1 LLIAVALDHAVRW
14 LQRRGMRRGLAIAT
28 VMGAGLVLLVG
39 CGFTIIP
46 PAVAQARALM
56 WEAPRWVHSARGSSV
71 FATLDQRFHIA
82 EQILRAER
90 QIPEMLRGATLPILN
105 AVGGVL
111 SGIAGVVTIAFLA
124 VFMLIFGERLIVS
137 AIAEARPE
145 RRSMYEVLLAK
156 VYRSIGGYLG
166 GLVFICTVN
175 ATLTTA
181 FLAVIRLPFFLPLG
195 IVAGFSS
202 MVPYAGPFVMGAFI
216 SLVAL
221 LTGGP
226 WYGLATASY
235 FVLYGQLEGNVL
247 SPCSWAR
254 SAASSARSSPCRSWR
269 RCRSSCAR
277 SFATDAGSSRCSDR
291 PKRWWSPPHRPR
303 TASRRLDDRSRPMRG
318 PRRPGRTAPLFV
330 LVSIAGMLTLPRSF
344 LTWSA
349 VALAASDAA
358 TDSASAV
365 PARSGPAAS
374 LRPRP
379 QLWEVSLG
387 VMMLLGF
394 PGPGA
399 AFGPTL
405 RVSRTVTE
413 HTALGPLGAGP
424 CRAASTI
431 FRTATAGQHGRSSRR
446 SISRCASLSLATRR
460 SRSPLAAASIT

>member
-1 LLIAVALDHAVRW
+1 MNPELRPSQVTLKTVFTVAFGVLLVLTLVAALVYGTVAIGLITAALLIAVALDHAVRW

-56 WEAPRWVHSARGSSV
+56 WEAPGWVRAARGSSV
-71 FATLDQRFHIA
+71 FATLDQRFHVA

-166 GLVFICTVN
+166 GLAFICTVN
-175 ATLTTA
+175 ALLTTA

-216 SLVAL
+216 SLIAL
-221 LTGGP
+221 LAGGP

-247 SPCSWAR
+247 SPLIFR
-254 SAASSARSSPCRSWR
+254 K
-269 RCRSSCAR
+269 
-277 SFATDAGSSRCSDR
+277 TV
-291 PKRWWSPPHRPR
+291 HVN
-303 TASRRLDDRSRPMRG
+303 
-318 PRRPGRTAPLFV
+318 PLV
-330 LVSIAGMLTLPRSF
+330 TLVSILF
-344 LTWSA
+344 LGEIGGVVGA
-349 VALAASDAA
+349 VI
-358 TDSASAV
+358 AV
-365 PARSGPAAS
+365 PVVATLQIILREVLRNRRRQLALQRQAEALVVAPAPVAHS
-374 LRPRP
+374 EPTFGRP
-379 QLWEVSLG
+379 E
-387 VMMLLGF
+387 
-394 PGPGA
+394 
-399 AFGPTL
+399 
-405 RVSRTVTE
+405 
-413 HTALGPLGAGP
+413 
-424 CRAASTI
+424 
-431 FRTATAGQHGRSSRR
+431 
-446 SISRCASLSLATRR
+446 
-460 SRSPLAAASIT
+460 